1 MCVSGCCVYV
11 CVLMCTCVLCVCV
24 RMCACVRVCVYVVC
38 VCVSGRLHTMNG
50 PPEPALSPR
59 SAMDDAIR
67 DDAIMLR
74 YDIFM
79 V

>member
-1 MCVSGCCVYV
+1 MCCVYV
-11 CVLMCTCVLCVCV
+11 CVCV
-24 RMCACVRVCVYVVC
+24 RAYVCVCVYVVC

-79 V
+79 VDAEGQDHYLYRALWS